1 MDKLSGLASKLSGG
15 NKSGGDAQA
24 SGSSGNQGQ
33 EDYLDKGEYFFF
45 FTRAPIILCCW
56 FGLSRLE
63 WNADIIALVGLDS
76 VEQKF
81 GGGKID
87 PQKMRSTNEKIT
99 DTARNQ
105 FESAT
110 GRKVPEKFS
119 N

>member
-1 MDKLSGLASKLSGG
+1 MDKLSGLASKLGGG
-15 NKSGGDAQA
+15 NKSGGDAQG

-33 EDYLDKGEYFFF
+33 EDYLDK
-45 FTRAPIILCCW
+45 
-56 FGLSRLE
+56 
-63 WNADIIALVGLDS
+63 GLDS

-110 GRKVPEKFS
+110 GKKVPEKFS

>member
-1 MDKLSGLASKLSGG
+1 MLI
-15 NKSGGDAQA
+15 
-24 SGSSGNQGQ
+24 SSS
-33 EDYLDKGEYFFF
+33 L
-45 FTRAPIILCCW
+45 
-56 FGLSRLE
+56 
-63 WNADIIALVGLDS
+63 GLDS

-110 GRKVPEKFS
+110 G
-119 N
+119 

>member
-33 EDYLDKGEYFFF
+33 EDYLDKGEYFSA
-45 FTRAPIILCCW
+45 RALTIISCW

-63 WNADIIALVGLDS
+63 CNADIISLVGLDS

-110 GRKVPEKFS
+110 G
-119 N
+119 